1 MRLAE
6 LSVHR
11 PVTVFMGLV
20 SLVVLGGVAVTRLPL
35 AFLPTVDAPFI
46 AISVPY
52 PNSSPSQVEREIV
65 KPLEEAL
72 STLSGVK
79 KLTSTANADSAQLN
93 LEFSWGQSIGMIRLK
108 VGEKI
113 DQIRKDL
120 PVDVERIN
128 IQTFNTA
135 QIPVV
140 EARVSAP
147 GIDLS
152 RNYDLLEE
160 RVINPI
166 RRIPGVARVEL
177 NGIAPREVKIDL
189 ILDRIK
195 SHRLD
200 IGALVGRLQGSNLNV
215 AIGRIVDG
223 TQVLHVRTF
232 GAFESL
238 ETIANMPVS
247 TGVRVAASPDRP
259 AAASSAAGEARPL
272 GVVRLRDVAEITYEE
287 PKIDY
292 GRHLNRKFAVALAVY
307 KEPTA
312 NTVDVAGATTRI
324 IQGEIARDPL
334 LKGVNLFV
342 FQDQAEE
349 ILNGLRGLTEAGLV
363 GGLLAIIVLFLF
375 LRRFDTTFIVSLAIP
390 ISIVASCTVLYFLG
404 RNLNV
409 LSMMGL
415 MLGVGLLVDDAI
427 VVLESIFRYH
437 EKMGDARQASILGTA
452 AVAMAVIAATTT
464 TAIVFLPL
472 IVGEKTELQI
482 WLGEVGIAITLTI
495 FCSLLVS
502 LTLIPLMGSRIL
514 SRRPWHNPR
523 WIEWLTDRYESAI
536 RWTLRHRLVTFGA
549 TVLVLASTAGPFVLG
564 LETAMNTGGRN
575 DRIRV
580 LYDFRDFHF
589 KEDAERVVS
598 RVEEAL
604 YGHASQIGFESVYSY
619 FGENEA
625 QTTVTL
631 TRKDMNDREAREF
644 RKTMRA
650 WLPTLPGVQLR
661 FGDED
666 AESGGSTTTF
676 TVSLFGDDAKVLER
690 LATDAATRLAA
701 IPNVQDVKSS
711 TEEGREEV
719 QVSLDRERAARYN
732 LAPRD
737 LAQTFGFML
746 NGTRLRKYRAGD
758 KEVNVVLRLRE
769 QDVRRAD
776 DLQNLT
782 LGDARGQTVG
792 TLAGFTVVRRP
803 TAIEREDRKTRVSVR
818 GTYEGKNFSDAQG
831 LMRSAMNS
839 MAMPAGFT
847 WSFGQ
852 QMEQQDQQN
861 QQMLVNL
868 LLALALIYLVMAALF
883 ESIAHPIAILISIPF
898 ALFGAVWF
906 DYLTG
911 TPFGLM
917 SQIGLLIL
925 MGIVVKNGIVLVD
938 HVNQLRR
945 QGLTRAEAIVQG
957 GRERM
962 RPILMTAATAILG
975 LVPLAVGNSGISGAY
990 YYPLARTVIG
1000 GLTTS
1005 TILTLVILPYIYT
1018 LVDDV
1023 AAWLRQVWRHGTAPA
1038 AERPA
1043 AAAEAVVAQ

>member
-20 SLVVLGGVAVTRLPL
+20 SLVVLGAVAVTRLPL

-46 AISVPY
+46 SITVPY

-93 LEFSWGQSIGMIRLK
+93 LEFSWGQSIDIIRLK

-160 RVINPI
+160 RVVNPL

-177 NGIAPREVKIDL
+177 NGVEPREVKIDL
-189 ILDRIK
+189 ILDRVK
-195 SHRLD
+195 SHRID
-200 IGALVGRLQGSNLNV
+200 VGALAGRLQASNLNV

-223 TQVLHVRTF
+223 TRVLHVRTF
-232 GAFESL
+232 GAFEDL
-238 ETIANMPVS
+238 EAIANLPVS
-247 TGVRVAASPDRP
+247 PGPQSQIGSGSGAASGLVD
-259 AAASSAAGEARPL
+259 AAP
-272 GVVRLRDVAEITYEE
+272 VRLRDIAEISYEE
-287 PKIDY
+287 PKIDF

-312 NTVDVAGATTRI
+312 NTVDVAGATTRL
-324 IQGEIARDPL
+324 IQSDIASDPL

-342 FQDQAEE
+342 FQDQAKE
-349 ILNGLRGLTEAGLV
+349 IVQGLSGLTEAGLI
-363 GGLLAIIVLFLF
+363 GGLLAVVVLYFF

-390 ISIVASCTVLYFLG
+390 ISVVASCTVLYFLG
-404 RNLNV
+404 KNLNV

-437 EKMGDARQASILGTA
+437 QKTADAKKASVLGTS
-452 AVAMAVIAATTT
+452 AVAMAVVAATAT

-482 WLGEVGIAITLTI
+482 WLGEVGVAITLTI

-514 SRRPWHNPR
+514 SRRAWHNPR
-523 WIEWLTDRYESAI
+523 WIEWMTDRYEGII
-536 RWTLRHRLVTFGA
+536 RWTFGHRALTFCA
-549 TVLVLASTAGPFVLG
+549 TVLVLASIAGPFVLG

-580 LYDFRDFHF
+580 LYDFKDFHF

-598 RVEEAL
+598 RVEDAL
-604 YGHASQIGFESVYSY
+604 YAHAREVDFESVYSY
-619 FGENEA
+619 FGENNA
-625 QTTVTL
+625 QTTITL
-631 TRKDMNDREAREF
+631 NRKDMNDREAREF

-650 WLPTLPGVQLR
+650 WLPTVPGVQLR
-661 FGDED
+661 FGDDD
-666 AESGGSTTTF
+666 AEAGGSTTSF
-676 TVSLFGDDAKVLER
+676 TVSLFGDDMKTLDR
-690 LATDAATRLAA
+690 LAADASVRLAA

-719 QVSLDRERAARYN
+719 QVSLDRDRAARYG

-746 NGTRLRKYRAGD
+746 SGTRLRKYRAGD

-769 QDVRRAD
+769 QDVQRAG
-776 DLQNLT
+776 DLQNLI
-782 LGDARGQTVG
+782 LGGDRGQTVG
-792 TLAGFTVVRRP
+792 TLAGFTIVRRP

-818 GTYEGKNFSDAQG
+818 GTYEGKNFSEAQA
-831 LMRSAMNS
+831 LMRKAMDG
-839 MAMPAGFT
+839 MALPAGFS

-852 QMEQQDQQN
+852 QLEQQEQQN

-906 DYLTG
+906 DFVTG

-945 QGLTRAEAIVQG
+945 EGLARADAIIQG
-957 GRERM
+957 GRERL

-975 LVPLAVGNSGISGAY
+975 LVPLAAGNSGIGGAY

-1005 TILTLVILPYIYT
+1005 TILTLVILPFIYT
-1018 LVDDV
+1018 LVDDIAV
-1023 AAWLRQVWRHGTAPA
+1023 WLKRVWRQGTTAAVPA
-1038 AERPA
+1038 AVNATGPGVA
-1043 AAAEAVVAQ
+1043 VAQ